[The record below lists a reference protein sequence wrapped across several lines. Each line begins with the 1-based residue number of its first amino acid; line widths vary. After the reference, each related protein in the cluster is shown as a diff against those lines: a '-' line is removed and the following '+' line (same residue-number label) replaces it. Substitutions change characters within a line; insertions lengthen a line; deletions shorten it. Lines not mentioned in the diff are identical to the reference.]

1 MVLLSNNM
9 ATQAGAKERHSR
21 RRQKEK
27 ERNCCGMPPQHSLV
41 TPLSGKRDVRATEL
55 MYLKELIPSPDEEQ
69 LSEPEERVDPAPVRW
84 DALPIALEISRRLRP
99 HHKDA
104 RVLINILTAQ
114 KFLGLLNA
122 HDRIAKE
129 TAQASGREVTHKPPD
144 DPPTAENMEAIRM
157 VGLTKNPN
165 EPLGLTVKQEGD
177 ELVVSRILAGGFID
191 KQGLL
196 HVGDVIRE
204 VNGRPAYTP
213 EELQQAIG
221 ASNTVTLKVVP
232 GAPLKPAAPQCY
244 VRAMFAYNP
253 MEDKLLP
260 CPEVGLPFEYGDVL
274 KVVDRSDPNWWQAQ
288 RVGVNAPAGLIP
300 SQELEERRKAYVPP
314 EADYVHKI
322 GICGTLISKRKRK
335 QMYRSKQNN
344 EFDKAELVLYEE
356 VARMPPFQRKVL
368 CLIGCAGVGR
378 RTLKN
383 RIIETYPDKFGTTLP
398 HTSRPRREDEE
409 DGQVYHFTTHE
420 AMEEDIRNVEY
431 LEYGTHNGHLYGTKL
446 DSIRSVIRSGK
457 VCVLDCSPVSLKT
470 LYNSAEFHPYV
481 VFLAAPGVDDVEKL
495 YRESATTLRNSS
507 RSLTFDRNSSRY
519 SSRRGRTI
527 ESLNSLYDEEDHRR
541 LMEESAR
548 LQRAY
553 EKYFDLMLI
562 NEDPDE
568 TYRRVMEAV
577 MALETEP
584 QWVPVTWVY

>member
-9 ATQAGAKERHSR
+9 ASQSSAKERLHCR
-21 RRQKEK
+21 RRHKDK
-27 ERNCCGMPPQHSLV
+27 ERSCCAPPVVPALE
-41 TPLSGKRDVRATEL
+41 GKRDVKSTDL
-55 MYLKELIPSPDEEQ
+55 IYLQGLIASPTEEQ
-69 LSEPEERVDPAPVRW
+69 LPEPEEGVDPLPICSS
-84 DALPIALEISRRLRP
+84 ALPIALEISRRLRP

-104 RVLINILTAQ
+104 RVLINILTAS
-114 KFLGLLNA
+114 KFLGLLDA

-129 TAQASGREVTHKPPD
+129 TV
-144 DPPTAENMEAIRM
+144 PPTERSAPPPPMPPTRPTENMEAIRM

-196 HVGDVIRE
+196 HVGDVITE
-204 VNGRPAYTP
+204 VNGRKAYTP

-221 ASNTVTLKVVP
+221 ASNSVTLKVVP
-232 GAPLKPAAPQCY
+232 GAPLKPSVPQCY

-260 CPEVGLPFEYGDVL
+260 CPEVGLSFEYGDIL
-274 KVVDRSDPNWWQAQ
+274 KVMDRSDPNWWQAQ

-314 EADYVHKI
+314 ESDYVHKI

-344 EFDKAELVLYEE
+344 EFDKAELTLYEE

-368 CLIGCAGVGR
+368 CLIGCQGVGR

-383 RIIETYPDKFGTTLP
+383 RIIDMFPDKFGTTLP

-409 DGQVYHFTTHE
+409 DGQVYHFTSRE
-420 AMEEDIRNVEY
+420 AMEEDILNVHY
-431 LEYGTHNGHLYGTKL
+431 LEYGQFNGHLYGTKL
-446 DSIRSVIRSGK
+446 DSIRAVIRSGK
-457 VCVLDCSPVSLKT
+457 MCVLDCSPVSLKT

-507 RSLTFDRNSSRY
+507 RSLTFDRNSARY
-519 SSRRGRTI
+519 SSRRGRTL
-527 ESLNSLYDEEDHRR
+527 ESLNSLYDEEDHRHQ
-541 LMEESAR
+541 MEESAR

-553 EKYFDLMLI
+553 EKYFDLLLI
-562 NEDPDE
+562 NEDPEE
-568 TYRRVMEAV
+568 TYRRVVEAV